1 MNAAPE
7 LVPAV
12 LKMMAAL
19 AMVVG
24 GLFVMV
30 HFTRRYRRP
39 AGRTVR
45 RQMMRVV
52 ASQAIGAKKSVTL
65 VDVPDCVLVLG
76 VSPDRIQLL
85 SRIEDPETL
94 SRVRAYEGAAGG
106 SFHDQLARLLARR
119 RADGH
124 DD

>member
-30 HFTRRYRRP
+30 HFTRRYRRRADRP
-39 AGRTVR
+39 AR
-45 RQMMRVV
+45 RQMIRVV
-52 ASQAIGAKKSVTL
+52 ASQAIGAKKTVTL
-65 VDVPDCVLVLG
+65 VDVPGCVLVLG
-76 VSPDRIQLL
+76 VCPDRIQL
-85 SRIEDPETL
+85 RA
-94 SRVRAYEGAAGG
+94 VR
-106 SFHDQLARLLARR
+106 R
-119 RADGH
+119 
-124 DD
+124 

>member
-7 LVPAV
+7 LVPAA

-24 GLFVMV
+24 GLFVTV
-30 HFTRRYRRP
+30 HFARRYRRP
-39 AGRTVR
+39 ADRAA
-45 RQMMRVV
+45 RQRMVRVV
-52 ASQAIGAKKSVTL
+52 ASQAIGVKKTVTL
-65 VDVPDCVLVLG
+65 VDVPGCVLVLG

-94 SRVRAYEGAAGG
+94 SRVRAYDGAVGG
-106 SFHDQLARLLARR
+106 GFHDQLARLLSRR

>member
-1 MNAAPE
+1 MNTAPE
-7 LVPAV
+7 LLPAA

-39 AGRTVR
+39 ADRTT
-45 RQMMRVV
+45 RQRMVRVV
-52 ASQAIGAKKSVTL
+52 ASQAIGVKKTVTL
-65 VDVPDCVLVLG
+65 VDVPGCVLVLG
-76 VSPDRIQLL
+76 VSPDGIRLL

-94 SRVRAYEGAAGG
+94 SRVRAYEGAVGG

-119 RADGH
+119 RSDGH
-124 DD
+124 DA